1 MKNVK
6 TLLILLSISTLMF
19 ASQQRVSA
27 LGGNAAYWHEDDANI
42 WVFPHTVNKYN
53 IANTD
58 GSDFYVS
65 WGDGSKF
72 GFAGGTASDMLK
84 LTWGNGSNMGANF
97 GLNMT
102 PEVAAV
108 AASCDDGASGD
119 ADACDTAGG
128 TWDAGSMK
136 TDAVNVISVG
146 FGMNMAFGDV
156 GVTFDNDA
164 GTNLGL
170 VLRAQQGVWIWDN
183 TLVNFGINSPEE
195 GDAVMDLGVNLYTH
209 LEIAENTLGLWATG
223 FGWTND
229 ATLNDGDGNITFPA
243 MTFAVESAMQ
253 DWIDV
258 RAGFTKDWSITSTSS
273 TGVTPTFG
281 LGFNYGSFNLDVDVG
296 ASLFTNP
303 VQTITGYSALGAT
316 GFNLTYNW

>member
-6 TLLILLSISTLMF
+6 TLLILLSISTFIF
-19 ASQQRVSA
+19 ASQQRVDA
-27 LGGNAAYWHEDDANI
+27 LGGNAAYWHDDDANI
-42 WVFPHTVNKYN
+42 WVFPHTVNNYN

-97 GLNMT
+97 GLSMT
-102 PEVAAV
+102 PEVTAADDSGNCGD
-108 AASCDDGASGD
+108 AMDEACDDEVKA
-119 ADACDTAGG
+119 A
-128 TWDAGSMK
+128 
-136 TDAVNVISVG
+136 DAVNVITVG
-146 FGMNMAFGDV
+146 FGVNMAFGDV
-156 GVTFDNDA
+156 GVAFDNDA

-170 VLRAQQGVWIWDN
+170 VLRAQQGFWIWDN
-183 TLVNFGINSPEE
+183 TLVNVGMKSPEE

-209 LEIAENTLGLWATG
+209 LEIAENTTGLWATG

-229 ATLNDGDGNITFPA
+229 ATLNDGDGDITFPA

-258 RAGFTKDWSITSTSS
+258 RAGFTKNWSITSTSS
-273 TGVTPTFG
+273 IGVTPTFG

-296 ASLFTNP
+296 SSLFTNP